1 MGDITYNPGVVGQF
15 ATDVGTTASQL
26 SEIHQD
32 VAQKTG
38 ALSEFFAGQ
47 GATGFFDAQQQ
58 MLTGLD
64 GLNQT
69 VAQHGSTV
77 GHVLSSAISTDQSMR
92 NLF

>member
-1 MGDITYNPGVVGQF
+1 MDITYNEGLVSQF
-15 ATDVGTTASQL
+15 GTDVANAAGQL
-26 SEIHQD
+26 SEIHSD

-64 GLNQT
+64 GLIQT
-69 VAQHGSTV
+69 VGQHGTTV
-77 GHVLSSAISTDQSMR
+77 GHVLGSAISTDHSMR